1 MKVRGTR
8 SFGIVACA
16 MFAAGVTCWLC
27 AGGNGSEIRAA
38 ARDAQ
43 ANVDGGQAAKVPVLV
58 ELFTAEGC
66 SSCPPA
72 DALLGVL
79 DRQQPIPNARIIV
92 LSEHVDYWN
101 GGGWRDQFSSSELT
115 ERQKDYQ
122 YVFKLNDVYTPQ
134 MVVNGAMQLNGSD
147 GRSVQ
152 AAIEHAADSH
162 PIPLQILSVQIRGKE
177 VTFTLRNGMPATPEN
192 VDVYAAL
199 VDPEDTTQVNA
210 GENHGRRCGMLEW
223 YGCWIASVAHGL
235 HRILGR
241 SRSCSRRMCQDGL
254 GWTGCAWWVFAQT
267 KHSGPVVGVAA
278 CLITDAAAKTSGGSM
293 SLARV
298 WALNG
303 RTK

>member
-1 MKVRGTR
+1 MKVRGAR
-8 SFGIVACA
+8 SFGIVACT
-16 MFAAGVTCWLC
+16 MFAAGVSSWLC

-43 ANVDGGQAAKVPVLV
+43 ANVDVGQAAKVPVLV

-134 MVVNGAMQLNGSD
+134 MVVNGAVQLNGSD

-162 PIPLQILSVQIRGKE
+162 PIPLQIVSVQIRGKE

-210 GENHGRRCGMLEW
+210 GENHGRTLRHVGVVRMLD
-223 YGCWIASVAHGL
+223 
-235 HRILGR
+235 RIGSSRPTQNLGEKPFVFKADVPGR
-241 SRSCSRRMCQDGL
+241 SGLDGMRL
-254 GWTGCAWWVFAQT
+254 VVFAQT
-267 KHSGPVVGVAA
+267 KHSGPVVGVDA

-293 SLARV
+293 SPCPSSGA
-298 WALNG
+298 
-303 RTK
+303 